1 MNLSSTRRRALL
13 NASAIALAFLGVA
26 PGPSLPAARNE
37 ETTDPPPISYDASS
51 MDADVKTHVMHL
63 KDVTIAYGKMTV
75 KADRALATAGDF
87 KNSRWTFDGNVRIN
101 ADPRG
106 NLRSDEAVV
115 EFEDN
120 QLKRATAT
128 GNPAEFDQ
136 KRADSDLVARGHADQ
151 IVYEVGAGTVK
162 LSNDAWIT
170 DGRNDT
176 WAPVITYS
184 LREEHV
190 EATTSPGTGTRV
202 HVTIAPNEAP
212 KADGAGTNKP
222 KPTAAAPSN
231 APGAAP
237 AGPSAA
243 GSPASTAQSPTSQ
256 PATSQATTPQ
266 PTAQAP
272 APLPATSQAAAPQPT
287 PRP

>member
-1 MNLSSTRRRALL
+1 MNLFSTRHRALL
-13 NASAIALAFLGVA
+13 KASATALAFLGVV
-26 PGPSLPAARNE
+26 PGLSVPAARTE
-37 ETTDPPPISYDASS
+37 ESAPPPISYDASS

-63 KDVTIAYGKMTV
+63 KDVTITYGKMTV

-101 ADPRG
+101 ADRNG

-136 KRADSDLVARGHADQ
+136 KRADSNVVARGHADQ

-176 WAPVITYS
+176 TAPVITYD

-190 EATTSPGTGTRV
+190 VATTSPGTDTRV

-212 KADGAGTNKP
+212 KVDGAGTNKP
-222 KPTAAAPSN
+222 KPTAAAP
-231 APGAAP
+231 AAP
-237 AGPSAA
+237 PADG
-243 GSPASTAQSPTSQ
+243 GVVVSPAPTAQSPT
-256 PATSQATTPQ
+256 
-266 PTAQAP
+266 
-272 APLPATSQAAAPQPT
+272 PLPPTSQAASPQPT